1 MIAGLKLD
9 SLPNEELQSLRR
21 LLGSKTTTNT
31 PTEVAA
37 AHEAARAAGFV
48 IGAKVDFKLIKGMTG
63 EVTGYNHSTSFGVVP
78 GNEAPVLVKRSD
90 GYVFE
95 HSLAELQL
103 QTLPYSAGVLVA
115 A

>member
-1 MIAGLKLD
+1 MIGELKLE

-21 LLGSKTTTNT
+21 LLGSQTTMNK
-31 PTEVAA
+31 PTDVAS
-37 AHEAARAAGFV
+37 AHEAARAAGFIV
-48 IGAKVDFKLIKGMTG
+48 GAKVEFKFIEGMTG